1 MSYVNNITGNIRDAV
16 VAKIR
21 LISDNIVKKSVQI
34 TMIEIVEN
42 SHSFLDIAPRN
53 LNLLLFN
60 RL

>member
-1 MSYVNNITGNIRDAV
+1 MSYINSPTSKIEDTL

-21 LISDNIVKKSVQI
+21 LISDRTVKKTVQI
-34 TMIEIVEN
+34 TMIAIADN
-42 SHSFLDIAPRN
+42 SHSFLDMAPLN

>member
-1 MSYVNNITGNIRDAV
+1 MSYINSPTSKIEDTL

-21 LISDNIVKKSVQI
+21 LVSDSTVKKSVQI
-34 TMIEIVEN
+34 TMIAIVEN
-42 SHSFLDIAPRN
+42 SHSFLDIAPLN